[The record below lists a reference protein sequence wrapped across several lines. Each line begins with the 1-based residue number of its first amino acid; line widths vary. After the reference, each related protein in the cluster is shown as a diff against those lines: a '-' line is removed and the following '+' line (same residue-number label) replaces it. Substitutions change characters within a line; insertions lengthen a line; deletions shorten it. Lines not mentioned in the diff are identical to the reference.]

1 MSKEFTG
8 NPIGTIRKID
18 DLGRLVIPSEIRRSL
33 GIEAH
38 SELEMIPYENG
49 IFIRKVEK

>member
-1 MSKEFTG
+1 MSKEITG

-18 DLGRLVIPSEIRRSL
+18 DLGRLVVPSEFRRSL
-33 GIEAH
+33 GIEPH
-38 SELEMIPYENG
+38 DEVQMIPYEKG